1 MVIGLSRTRYSPI
14 AIDFGADSL
23 KLLQLALGN
32 PPQIVSAVAVHVPE
46 EARMDPTARSVFFAD
61 SLKDLIAN
69 GAFKGR
75 RAICAIPAYQTLIQH
90 FQITRVERQDLDE
103 QINTYLKQ
111 RLNIDPT
118 RMVIRHFEVGEV
130 VRDGTTRQEVI
141 CLAASR
147 EAVMRHIETARKAK
161 LDVVGMQCEPLAI
174 IQSLAHLYRRAGDE
188 LRVTCFIDLGAAT
201 SKVVIAH
208 GTRMVFA
215 KMIHAAGDHFTRQIA
230 EAKSIGFDEARK
242 ARIEAASNAPSR
254 PASAAP
260 PADPSET
267 PVDSAYAIESINGTS
282 RAAVATAPPPTSY
295 KQPAPATQVGKQF
308 TPSPSDPNPNPN
320 DPANFRETL
329 DCLLDEL
336 HLCVRYHHNMF
347 PQSPIEKL
355 IFVGGEARHVRICQ
369 EIARSLRIGAQLGDP
384 LARAAKAT
392 QGAPALGIDLN
403 QPQPGWAVP
412 MGLCLS
418 ETVL

>member
-1 MVIGLSRTRYSPI
+1 
-14 AIDFGADSL
+14 
-23 KLLQLALGN
+23 
-32 PPQIVSAVAVHVPE
+32 
-46 EARMDPTARSVFFAD
+46 MDPTARSVFFAD
-61 SLKDLIAN
+61 SLRDLIAN

-90 FQITRVERQDLDE
+90 FHITRVERQELDE
-103 QINTYLKQ
+103 QINTHLKQ

-161 LDVVGMQCEPLAI
+161 LDVVGMQSEPLAI

-215 KMIHAAGDHFTRQIA
+215 KMIHAAGDHFTRQVA
-230 EAKSIGFDEARK
+230 EARSIGFDEARK
-242 ARIEAASNAPSR
+242 ARIEASCGVDGR
-254 PASAAP
+254 PALAAP
-260 PADPSET
+260 LADSSET
-267 PVDSAYAIESINGTS
+267 PVDSIYAVESVNGTT
-282 RAAVATAPPPTSY
+282 RTVVATAPPPTSY
-295 KQPAPATQVGKQF
+295 KQPAPASVVDKPL
-308 TPSPSDPNPNPN
+308 TPSPSGLNPN
-320 DPANFRETL
+320 DPSNFRETL

-355 IFVGGEARHVRICQ
+355 IFVGGEARHVKVCQ

-392 QGAPALGIDLN
+392 QGASALGVDLN